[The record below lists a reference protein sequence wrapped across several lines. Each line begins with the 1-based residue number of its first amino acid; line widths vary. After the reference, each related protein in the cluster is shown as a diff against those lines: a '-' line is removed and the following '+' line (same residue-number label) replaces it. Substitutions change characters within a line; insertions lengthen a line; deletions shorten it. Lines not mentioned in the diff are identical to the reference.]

1 MSFLS
6 RKGYVLVSLLLLLAP
21 SVGHATCSGAA
32 APIALQNFESNP
44 AAWLAVNGKSPDL
57 GAQVA
62 ALAAA
67 AVNSKDS
74 GFGAA
79 LSALLG
85 SASADQGTIIG
96 TALGT
101 FGNTCSDV
109 KDPNDVADKQYI
121 STNIAPNLLANA
133 NANMAYGQASGLQ
146 TAAIGG
152 VALSGG
158 GTGVGG
164 QTGSAGLPVGGVSA
178 GLPPVGPVGV
188 PTAPSGIT
196 TLSAAS
202 SAFVSP

>member
-1 MSFLS
+1 MKFLS
-6 RKGYVLVSLLLLLAP
+6 RKGYVIASLFLLLAP

-32 APIALQNFESNP
+32 APIALGNFESNP
-44 AAWLAVNGKSPDL
+44 AAWLTANGKSPDL

-67 AVNSKDS
+67 AVNGKDK

-85 SASADQGTIIG
+85 SASADQGALIG

-101 FGNTCSDV
+101 LGNTCADP
-109 KDPNDVADKQYI
+109 KDPNDIADKQYI

-133 NANMAYGQASGLQ
+133 NANMAYGQASGAQ

-152 VALSGG
+152 VALGGG

-164 QTGSAGLPVGGVSA
+164 QTGSGGLPTGGPGA

-196 TLSAAS
+196 NLSTS
-202 SAFVSP
+202 STTAVSP